1 MAKGKR
7 SGSLIYEILIGILV
21 VGIVLSL
28 FIPKQIWKSEAEFE
42 EKCQSNLLNIW
53 MLETFYKQKTNS
65 YTSSIGTLVSVLR
78 SDPEMM
84 ADIDTT
90 YSLQFYAENETL
102 TVLYKM
108 PIDSILACPHT
119 GLPYVITLADSG
131 TPVITIE
138 CPNEEMTKR
147 KFGIFEEK
155 IISHGSIKDGEVS
168 WD

>member
-7 SGSLIYEILIGILV
+7 SGSLIYEILIGLLV
-21 VGIVLSL
+21 IGIILSL
-28 FIPKQIWKSEAEFE
+28 FIPKQIWKSEAEYE
-42 EKCQSNLLNIW
+42 EKCQSNLTNIW
-53 MLETFYKQKTNS
+53 TLETYYKQKTNS
-65 YTSSIGTLVSVLR
+65 YTSSIESLVSVLR
-78 SDPEMM
+78 SDPEIM
-84 ADIDTT
+84 ALVDTS
-90 YSLQFYAENETL
+90 YSMQYIAEDESL
-102 TVLYKM
+102 TVIYNM

-147 KFGIFEEK
+147 KFGVFEEK
-155 IISHGSIKDGEVS
+155 IISHGSIKDGEPS